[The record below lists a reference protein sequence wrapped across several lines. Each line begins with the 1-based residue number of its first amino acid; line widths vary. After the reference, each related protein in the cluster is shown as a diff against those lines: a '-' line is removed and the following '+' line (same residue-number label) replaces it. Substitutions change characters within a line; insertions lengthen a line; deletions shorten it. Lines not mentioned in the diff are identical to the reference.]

1 MITISKTDNAAWQQI
16 VAAYHF
22 LPEGERTA
30 LNVADR
36 VHDGK
41 WRGRTRLVSEVL
53 KATVLEERLSEND
66 LLITARVLRTL
77 VDFSR
82 TWEHSDS
89 FSDAV
94 ERLARELTRGLDRI
108 GTNGSY
114 QDLGY
119 EVYLCLGHM
128 LDMLEHERQSQEYY
142 DPSGG
147 PRPRYVLPPSKH
159 DSDIPF

>member
-1 MITISKTDNAAWQQI
+1 MSKTDNATWQEI
-16 VAAYHF
+16 VAVYHS
-22 LPEGERTA
+22 LPEDERTA
-30 LNVADR
+30 LNVAAR
-36 VHDGK
+36 VNDGK
-41 WRGRTRLVSEVL
+41 WRVRTDWVSEVL
-53 KATVLEERLSEND
+53 KASVLEERISESD

-94 ERLARELTRGLDRI
+94 ERLARELTRGLERI

-114 QDLGY
+114 RDLGY

-147 PRPRYVLPPSKH
+147 PRPRYILPPSPK
-159 DSDIPF
+159 DDDIPF